1 MLNQGSTHLQ
11 MNPDYLNV
19 NSSEQHEP
27 SKISETLRQKV
38 NLKYNYFIF
47 AIN

>member
-27 SKISETLRQKV
+27 SKISGNIETESKF
-38 NLKYNYFIF
+38 KI
-47 AIN
+47 